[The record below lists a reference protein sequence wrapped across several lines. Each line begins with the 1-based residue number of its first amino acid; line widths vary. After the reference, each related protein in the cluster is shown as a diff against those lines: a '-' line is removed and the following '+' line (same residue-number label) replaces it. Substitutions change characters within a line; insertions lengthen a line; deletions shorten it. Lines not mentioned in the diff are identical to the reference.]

1 MFCILFCIKFTVYE
15 NLRSQFYLVIIY
27 HTGNL
32 IPLYYLCDAKKLW
45 KHKRASDFEE
55 ILHLSVH
62 QLLKTTRNKNYFYS
76 VKLIHFNIFHSFK
89 YKHTYWGSGVLDS
102 FEV

>member
-32 IPLYYLCDAKKLW
+32 IPLCYLCDAKKLW

-55 ILHLSVH
+55 I
-62 QLLKTTRNKNYFYS
+62 
-76 VKLIHFNIFHSFK
+76 
-89 YKHTYWGSGVLDS
+89 
-102 FEV
+102 